1 LIVTSET
8 QQGAL
13 QINKERKQ
21 KGLSELPV
29 HIVPMVPA
37 DDDNQDGDKK
47 LSSTSLRR
55 QILSILLKPLLV
67 N

>member
-1 LIVTSET
+1 MIVTSET